1 MIKQYSAIS
10 KYYDRL
16 MSDYPYESVLQWVK
30 LNAHGRG
37 IEIGTGT
44 GKIAIELTK
53 SGLKT
58 VGLDQSEEMLSVAMQ
73 NARAACA
80 KTVFVH
86 ADVREYEF
94 FPCDFVLAPCD
105 VFNYLTEDDD
115 LVGVVENVYD
125 ALSDGGVLLFD
136 LSTAQKLAGESGTY
150 LQDYD
155 DLTVVWDNTFDGTL
169 AELNLLV
176 FEKDGNG
183 YSRRD
188 EHHVQRAYD
197 TADVVD
203 LLQDVGFSVQL
214 FDHNFVPTKD
224 GKGADRV
231 FFVAK
236 K

>member
-1 MIKQYSAIS
+1 
-10 KYYDRL
+10 
-16 MSDYPYESVLQWVK
+16 
-30 LNAHGRG
+30 
-37 IEIGTGT
+37 
-44 GKIAIELTK
+44 
-53 SGLKT
+53 
-58 VGLDQSEEMLSVAMQ
+58 
-73 NARAACA
+73 
-80 KTVFVH
+80 
-86 ADVREYEF
+86 
-94 FPCDFVLAPCD
+94 

-115 LVGVVENVYD
+115 LFGVVENVYD

-214 FDHNFVPTKD
+214 FDQNFVPTKD
-224 GKGADRV
+224 GKGANRV